1 MSKYRIILTE
11 NKNISFILIEI
22 NISLYQEMQLKK
34 RFEEEALNKPE
45 RDSDGKTLKQVKQR
59 NQQMIK
65 EMEMS
70 RAKMRSMALYSP
82 LETILQNAIKNYIKS
97 ISKTNDFITNKWNK
111 LNGISEKIHI
121 AQ

>member
-1 MSKYRIILTE
+1 
-11 NKNISFILIEI
+11 
-22 NISLYQEMQLKK
+22 MQLKK

-45 RDSDGKTLKQVKQR
+45 RDSDRKTLKQVKQR

-82 LETILQNAIKNYIKS
+82 LETILQNAIQDYIKR
-97 ISKTNDFITNKWNK
+97 ISKSNECITNK
-111 LNGISEKIHI
+111 
-121 AQ
+121 